1 MLERDERFVPIRG
14 MHSLNWISVE
24 QKAIWMQGKKLFNK
38 LNISFVFDFL
48 LLVFLSVFWLKE
60 LDETMA
66 NV

>member
-1 MLERDERFVPIRG
+1 